1 VNDEKTKLIG
11 LIHYNFTPNLED
23 FEAMDNMLIKFQR
36 SIDSDACICISS
48 KLQQQQNN
56 PTSAIEFGMGSKRTL
71 VSQSHNV
78 SKNQTYD
85 TLSQI

>member
-1 VNDEKTKLIG
+1 MILDKASGQPQHKITLKLLAVNDEKTKLIG

-48 KLQQQQNN
+48 KLQQ
-56 PTSAIEFGMGSKRTL
+56 
-71 VSQSHNV
+71 
-78 SKNQTYD
+78 
-85 TLSQI
+85 